1 MMHVDDVNLIE
12 KIKTGDKIAFRR
24 LVEKYQPKLYRL
36 ALDLTSDPDD
46 AEDLS
51 QEVFIKIFKN
61 IQQFRMES
69 QVSSWLYRIA
79 VNTYLSKKRLKIFS
93 IIKSERK
100 FIKSDG
106 VLTEIPDDRAALNT
120 ERQAASA
127 LLQQRIQAALSKLS
141 TREKVVFVLRHYHD
155 YTMKE
160 IARDLRLAEGTV
172 KSLLFRAIKKMQVA
186 LTPFKNELGL
196 EDLQ

>member
-1 MMHVDDVNLIE
+1 MHVDDVNLIE

>member
-1 MMHVDDVNLIE
+1 MHVDDVNLIE

-24 LVEKYQPKLYRL
+24 LVEKYQPKLHRL

-93 IIKSERK
+93 IIQSERK
-100 FIKSDG
+100 FVKSDG
-106 VLTEIPDDRAALNT
+106 AFTEIPDDRTASNT

-160 IARDLRLAEGTV
+160 IAGDLRLAEGTV